1 MNSLVLMGNLT
12 KDPEVRPASGNGSF
26 TTFTIAVADGYG
38 EKKQTHF
45 YDVAAG
51 GKCGENIGK
60 YFKKGKQIIIE
71 GKLYTGK
78 NKQSGFDE
86 IRISAYKFH
95 FTSDGSGGGGGRT
108 GNTNNNNNN
117 NNNQNN
123 NNNNQ
128 NNNNNNNQY
137 DNSNQ
142 SNNNNN
148 NNQQNNNNNQQN
160 NNQNNNQGNSND
172 NGPVDDIPF

>member
-95 FTSDGSGGGGGRT
+95 FTSGGGGRT